1 MLLAGAVGFVFAWTK
16 SLPVSVGKPELRIV
30 THGIETIVLVPLVL
44 WFGSKWDATGA
55 AAAVLISTCVFAVAW
70 LVALFRL
77 YRAHTAREGDAVN
90 VLVVSGIWPP
100 DVGGPASHAPELA
113 DWLVDRGHRVEVV
126 TTADAQPAARRYPVR
141 WISRRMTTV
150 ARCAWGSALVARAS
164 ANADVVYSTGLYRPD
179 PRRHALH
186 RQAARAEADGRPGLR
201 ARGAL
206 RADRARTRRLP
217 ARARR
222 PGRGL

>member
-1 MLLAGAVGFVFAWTK
+1 MLFAGAIGFVFAWTK

-70 LVALFRL
+70 LVALLRL
-77 YRAHTAREGDAVN
+77 HRAHARRTEQRASVN

-100 DVGGPASHAPELA
+100 DVGRAG
-113 DWLVDRGHRVEVV
+113 
-126 TTADAQPAARRYPVR
+126 QPR
-141 WISRRMTTV
+141 
-150 ARCAWGSALVARAS
+150 
-164 ANADVVYSTGLYRPD
+164 
-179 PRRHALH
+179 
-186 RQAARAEADGRPGLR
+186 
-201 ARGAL
+201 
-206 RADRARTRRLP
+206 

-222 PGRGL
+222 LAGRPRPPRRGRDHRRLRSPRRAATRCTGSRGGCRRSCGAPGARRSLRGRRRSRRRLLDRALSAARGSARSSPASRAC